1 MSRILNGEALALGF
15 DLRVR
20 TQLVKESA
28 PAHEVRDVL
37 TEDARACG
45 LNFFLAGWLIIRRL
59 LAVPVPA
66 SVPRAVHWST
76 SRSLLL
82 SSTRF
87 DPLFQLDKIKIPSP
101 RAPSHLRVTLTFTV
115 QRTRYMQLQKYHSRI
130 ALMSRIKQPLTQ
142 IHFHPSQLFLVNV
155 GDMTYGHSNVVI
167 SAVVQRLFHS
177 SSSLKRC
184 KSLQCVYLLCG
195 TNALPYSGIQKII
208 SSKRLPQ
215 EITSILER
223 RLQLAMLSS
232 G

>member
-115 QRTRYMQLQKYHSRI
+115 QRTRYMELQKYRPRI
-130 ALMSRIKQPLTQ
+130 ALMPRIKQPLTQ

-167 SAVVQRLFHS
+167 SAASSTPFRVVVQPEKVQIFAVRLSTMWH
-177 SSSLKRC
+177 
-184 KSLQCVYLLCG
+184 
-195 TNALPYSGIQKII
+195 
-208 SSKRLPQ
+208 
-215 EITSILER
+215 
-223 RLQLAMLSS
+223 
-232 G
+232 